1 MVYKK
6 KGIMS
11 KEGKVMKK
19 VVLALICSLL
29 LVSHVWSQEEGG
41 NPPGPRGGPGAG
53 QDVEGE
59 GVNPPGPK
67 GGAGAGRKGGG
78 GGGRR
83 K

>member
-1 MVYKK
+1 
-6 KGIMS
+6 
-11 KEGKVMKK
+11 MKK
-19 VVLALICSLL
+19 VLLALICSLL
-29 LVSHVWSQEEGG
+29 LVSHVWAQEEGV

-59 GVNPPGPK
+59 GGNPPGPRGGPGRGNPPGPK